1 MNETFYKIVYNY
13 ERVPKILQK
22 SMAKWFMKHRSKVVN
37 IYHEHISK
45 INSEY
50 ESLGKPVVDGNNEWG
65 INAEYGRFVR
75 SKMRPHLR
83 SINKQFII
91 FQYDIDDIGDIIAYV
106 KGIKNSKLYIELI
119 ESKK

>member
-37 IYHEHISK
+37 IYKDHISE

-50 ESLGKPVVDGNNEWG
+50 DLLGEPIVGGDNQWD
-65 INAEYGRFVR
+65 INPEYGRFVR

-83 SINKQFII
+83 PINKQFVI
-91 FQYDIDDIGDIIAYV
+91 FQYDIDEIGDLIAYV
-106 KGIKNSKLYIELI
+106 KGIKKSKLYIELI
-119 ESKK
+119 ESE

>member
-13 ERVPKILQK
+13 ERVPKFLQK
-22 SMAKWFMKHRSKVVN
+22 SMAEWFMKHRSKVVN
-37 IYHEHISK
+37 IYNEHISK

-50 ESLGKPVVDGNNEWG
+50 DSLGKSIADGDNEWG

>member
-1 MNETFYKIVYNY
+1 MNETLYKIVYNY

-22 SMAKWFMKHRSKVVN
+22 TMAKWFMKHRSKVVD
-37 IYHEHISK
+37 IYTEHISE

-50 ESLGKPVVDGNNEWG
+50 DSLGKPMVGGDNQWD
-65 INAEYGRFVR
+65 INPEYGRFVR
-75 SKMRPHLR
+75 SKMRPHFR
-83 SINKQFII
+83 PINKQFVI
-91 FQYDIDDIGDIIAYV
+91 FQYDIDEIGDIIAYV

>member
-13 ERVPKILQK
+13 ESVPKILQK
-22 SMAKWFMKHRSKVVN
+22 NMAKWFMKHRSKVVN
-37 IYHEHISK
+37 IYNEHISE

-50 ESLGKPVVDGNNEWG
+50 DSLGKPVVDGDNEWG
-65 INAEYGRFVR
+65 INAEYGRFIR
-75 SKMRPHLR
+75 SKMRSHLR

>member
-13 ERVPKILQK
+13 ERVPKFLQK
-22 SMAKWFMKHRSKVVN
+22 SMAKWYMIHKSKVVN
-37 IYHEHISK
+37 VYKEHISE

-50 ESLGKPVVDGNNEWG
+50 DLLGKPIVVGGNQWG
-65 INAEYGRFVR
+65 INPEYGRFVR
-75 SKMRPHLR
+75 LKMRPYLR
-83 SINKQFII
+83 PINKQFVI

-106 KGIKNSKLYIELI
+106 KGIKNSKLYIEPI

>member
-13 ERVPKILQK
+13 ERVPKFLQK
-22 SMAKWFMKHRSKVVN
+22 SMAEWFMKHRSKVVN
-37 IYHEHISK
+37 IYKEHISK

-50 ESLGKPVVDGNNEWG
+50 DSLGKPMVDGDNEWN
-65 INAEYGRFVR
+65 INTEYGIFIR

>member
-13 ERVPKILQK
+13 ERAPKFLQK
-22 SMAKWFMKHRSKVVN
+22 SMAEWFMKHRSKVVN
-37 IYHEHISK
+37 IYKEHISK

-50 ESLGKPVVDGNNEWG
+50 DSLGKPIVDGDT
-65 INAEYGRFVR
+65 EYGRFIR

>member
-22 SMAKWFMKHRSKVVN
+22 SMAKWYMKHRSKVVN
-37 IYHEHISK
+37 VYKEHISE

-50 ESLGKPVVDGNNEWG
+50 DLLGKPIVVGGNQWG
-65 INAEYGRFVR
+65 INPEYGRFVR
-75 SKMRPHLR
+75 SKMRPYLR
-83 SINKQFII
+83 PINKQFVI

-106 KGIKNSKLYIELI
+106 KGIKNSKLCIELI

>member
-13 ERVPKILQK
+13 ERVPKFLQK
-22 SMAKWFMKHRSKVVN
+22 SMAEWFMKHRSKVVN

-45 INSEY
+45 IKSEY
-50 ESLGKPVVDGNNEWG
+50 DSLGKPVVDGDNEWS
-65 INAEYGRFVR
+65 INTEYGRFIR
-75 SKMRPHLR
+75 SKMRPHFR